1 MFTSAENSANDR
13 MKLNGLTFCERDTI
27 STSLVSEAL
36 ADLVARGVDPALILK
51 SIKLVPDDL
60 KIKGGRISALAYAR
74 MWQTASSVTDDEFFG
89 MNPRKMKS
97 GSFKFIS
104 RALLGRRTLR
114 DSLHMILRFFSL
126 IFDDMNACMSENN
139 DLAVITFENNKT
151 EFRAFT
157 YFTYWLLVIGLASWL
172 IGRRLPVFGVD
183 MTCERPKDVDCADYQ
198 TLFTPEIRFSQEKT
212 QLCFSA
218 RFLDLLVNRTKRD
231 LHSFL
236 KETPA
241 NILIRYRNANAISAR
256 IKQNMLKQMPDAALE
271 LNDIARQMRI
281 APTTLRRWLEREGT
295 TFQQIKDAIR
305 RDLATWRLRN
315 TDDSVPAIGDFVGF
329 ADTSSFFRAF
339 RKWTGL
345 TPGEYRARAK
355 AEVASPAS
363 EL

>member
-1 MFTSAENSANDR
+1 MVTSSRNSAND
-13 MKLNGLTFCERDTI
+13 KTPPNGLTFCERDTI
-27 STSLVSEAL
+27 STSLVAEAL
-36 ADLVARGVDPALILK
+36 ADLIARGVDPGPILGC
-51 SIKLVPDDL
+51 IDLTPDDL
-60 KIKGGRISALAYAR
+60 KVKGGRVSALAYAR
-74 MWQTASSVTDDEFFG
+74 MWQAASIAADDEFFG
-89 MNPRKMKS
+89 MNPRRMKA

-104 RALLGRRTLR
+104 RALLGRRPLR
-114 DSLHMILRFFSL
+114 DSLYMILRFFSL
-126 IFDDMNACMSENN
+126 IFDDMNVRMSENN

-183 MTCERPKDVDCADYQ
+183 MTSERPGDIDCADYQ
-198 TLFTPEIRFSQEKT
+198 TLFTSELRFSQDKN
-212 QLCFSA
+212 QLSFSA

-236 KETPA
+236 KEAPA
-241 NILIRYRNANAISAR
+241 NILIRYRNANAISAK
-256 IKQNMLKQMPDAALE
+256 IKQNMQEQMPDAALE

-345 TPGEYRARAK
+345 TPGEYRARAR
-355 AEVASPAS
+355 AEAAPSADAS
-363 EL
+363 